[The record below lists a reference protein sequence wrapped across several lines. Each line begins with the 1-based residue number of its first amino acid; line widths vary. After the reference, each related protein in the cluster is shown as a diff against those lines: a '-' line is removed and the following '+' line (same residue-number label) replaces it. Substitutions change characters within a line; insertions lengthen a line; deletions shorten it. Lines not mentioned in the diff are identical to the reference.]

1 MLLGAESVLHQQRS
15 DVRARPQRC
24 ISHVGLFVLHNAL
37 PVSDLDI
44 AAELR
49 RQLEESRAKVAELE
63 ALLAEAKVAID
74 EGRAVLQVA
83 AEQVAGILDA
93 DTRPDR
99 WSRFWFAAWGNA
111 NRLHADAMMRI
122 IKLEKWLRESGD
134 EATRLQTAL
143 STADEE
149 IGALTRALDLARAG
163 ERCTEVD

>member
-1 MLLGAESVLHQQRS
+1 M
-15 DVRARPQRC
+15 ARPQEW
-24 ISHVGLFVLHNAL
+24 
-37 PVSDLDI
+37 PVIAVDV

-49 RQLEESRAKVAELE
+49 RQLDDASGKRVELE
-63 ALLAEAKVAID
+63 ARIAAQDARIKALEEQLAELRSA
-74 EGRAVLQVA
+74 LQVA
-83 AEQVAGILDA
+83 ADQLAPAA
-93 DTRPDR
+93 DVRPDR

-111 NRLHADAMMRI
+111 NRLHGDAMMRI
-122 IKLEKWLRESGD
+122 IKLEKWLRESGE